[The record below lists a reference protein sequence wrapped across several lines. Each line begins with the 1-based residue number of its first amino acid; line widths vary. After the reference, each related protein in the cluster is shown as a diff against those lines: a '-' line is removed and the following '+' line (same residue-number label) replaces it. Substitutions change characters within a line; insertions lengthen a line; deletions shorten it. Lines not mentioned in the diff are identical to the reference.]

1 MNPCTSTTLQTI
13 HLANLYVPSS
23 TVSEYCDLLLPLIQ
37 EELEYDPHV
46 NVSFYD
52 PSTTNWIS
60 VSGTAKLS
68 TDPNLVKQYWNASL
82 KAWFGD
88 LGDGVHKGDEND
100 PRVSVIEV
108 VPEQVS
114 LSKTRT
120 CLKEVHC

>member
-13 HLANLYVPSS
+13 HLANLYVFTSA
-23 TVSEYCDLLLPLIQ
+23 VFEYCDLLLPLIQ

-108 VPEQVS
+108 V
-114 LSKTRT
+114 LSK
-120 CLKEVHC
+120 